1 MKVKA
6 REICKK
12 IARKNA
18 PDAPFLAVAPLDL
31 TLKEGQITTI
41 MGKSGSGKSSLLNM
55 LSGLLE
61 PSEGQILLDETDLY
75 RLTDEE
81 RSAFRNARFGV
92 VPQGQ
97 TPIATLTVLENV
109 LLPGL
114 LQLGNLGHGKVKR
127 NDGGNS
133 REKNSNEENPET
145 ELGER
150 ALILLEKLGID
161 KLQNAYP
168 KELSGGECRR
178 MSIARALILNPE
190 VIFADEPT
198 ADLDDENTQKVLKL
212 FREYAD
218 HGATV
223 LLVTHDEEA
232 VHYSDI
238 VFDMKGGVLGA
249 ARSGIDRKGF
259 SQNEC
264 TA

>member
-1 MKVKA
+1 M
-6 REICKK
+6 
-12 IARKNA
+12 
-18 PDAPFLAVAPLDL
+18 D
-31 TLKEGQITTI
+31 
-41 MGKSGSGKSSLLNM
+41 
-55 LSGLLE
+55 
-61 PSEGQILLDETDLY
+61 PSEGQVLLDEMDLY

-109 LLPGL
+109 LLPAL
-114 LQLGNLGHGKVKR
+114 LQLGNSEHANHRKIGWH
-127 NDGGNS
+127 NS
-133 REKNSNEENPET
+133 NKESSKQKNSKEKTSKEKNSKEKNSNVKNSKEKNSKEKNSNGMNLHESSLVGKKPET
-145 ELGER
+145 ELKER
-150 ALILLEKLGID
+150 AIHLLEKLGID
-161 KLQNAYP
+161 KLQDAYP

-178 MSIARALILNPE
+178 MSIARALILNPD

-232 VHYSDI
+232 FVYSD
-238 VFDMKGGVLGA
+238 VVYDMKGGVLST
-249 ARSGIDRKGF
+249 ARYNGKLNEISNKENT
-259 SQNEC
+259 QNEFLQNEFS
-264 TA
+264 A